1 MKRHVFRIAVLILF
15 GLALA
20 APQASAQMVLGGA
33 EGDHSLFFYNG
44 GSPYGE
50 SFWWDDSEARFRLT
64 DGLDLVGEVWVTGYV
79 RASSYVLSDTV
90 LYAGGNGMYVNW
102 DGPDGNSALYFYEAG
117 GSTGRSLLWDDA
129 ENRFE
134 FNDSLM
140 VSNNIVVGTTSNVA
154 YNLFGATASPDS
166 TSISGDG
173 DILAIDLELDGGL
186 FLSRT
191 IYMEGDSTTPT
202 DGDQI
207 IYFANAGVRTGES
220 FRWDDSADEFLF
232 TDDLAANTIQ
242 SLSTGFQLFSAG
254 TLYFQNYLS
263 GSSAY
268 FLHSEDLG
276 YVRYYTQGFG
286 HHFYSDYDNDTSQ
299 IEAYRWYNNGTATTD
314 RIMEVNV
321 SGTLYLDG
329 TVVTNYTFTD
339 LAERFVAVGSLE
351 PGDLVMVSSETP
363 HGVIRSRAATDA
375 VLGVVSTAPG
385 MELGGTVFSEEALET
400 GWDGALAGRIQNE
413 MESYKAVALA
423 RTENGL
429 AEKKANL
436 AAAQEDFLKALDT
449 EEVDLNRPVF
459 MSPEEEFE
467 DELKAEA
474 LRLFFEANTV
484 PVALS
489 GRVPVKV
496 SAANGAIQAG
506 DPIAAGSQPGMG
518 VKAMQPGFIVGTALE
533 PLAEGSGKILVFIN
547 RTWYGGSGLQAGKTP
562 ADDGTATIAEG
573 KTSAGEATVTA
584 TTVVRDV
591 GSRVGGGIDAGALR
605 AIGESLSGFQPVI
618 EAVEVGDVLVA
629 DRSYEGWL
637 RRSEMAA
644 DAAVVGIV
652 TETDGVVLGAAL
664 DRFAEIDQ
672 QQFEDSFAPVAM
684 SGIVRCKVDASY
696 AAIGVGDLLS
706 TSPTPGHAMRAEAAT
721 PGTIL
726 GKALESMDNGTGT
739 IRVLVMLR

>member
-1 MKRHVFRIAVLILF
+1 MKRHVFRIAVTILF

-33 EGDHSLFFYNG
+33 EGDQSLYFFNG

-50 SFWWDDSEARFRLT
+50 SFWWDDSQSRFRLT
-64 DGLDLVGEVWVTGYV
+64 DGLDLVGELTASGYIS
-79 RASSYVLSDTV
+79 ATSYVLASTF
-90 LYAGGNGMYVNW
+90 LYAGGNSIFLNY
-102 DGPDGNSALYFYEAG
+102 DGPDGNAALYFYE
-117 GSTGRSLLWDDA
+117 GSSSGRYLLWDDVQ
-129 ENRFE
+129 NRFE

-140 VSNNIVVGTTSNVA
+140 VPNNIVVGSTADVA
-154 YNLFGATASPDS
+154 YNLFGSAASPDS
-166 TSISGDG
+166 GYITGAD
-173 DILAIDLELDGGL
+173 DILTTYMEVDAYLM
-186 FLSRT
+186 LSRVLF
-191 IYMEGDSTTPT
+191 MEGDSTSPP
-202 DGDQI
+202 DGDQT
-207 IYFANAGVRTGES
+207 IYFADGLSRTGEYM
-220 FRWDDSADEFLF
+220 RWDDSADEFVF
-232 TDDLAANTIQ
+232 SNDLRANFLRTNSGLYLQAANVTQLRIQ
-242 SLSTGFQLFSAG
+242 DLSTQTYFFADQDADELRFYADGPTQRYYVDYDGDTVNNINFVWYNNGSTGAFRTMELDSAG
-254 TLYFQNYLS
+254 TL
-263 GSSAY
+263 
-268 FLHSEDLG
+268 
-276 YVRYYTQGFG
+276 R
-286 HHFYSDYDNDTSQ
+286 
-299 IEAYRWYNNGTATTD
+299 
-314 RIMEVNV
+314 
-321 SGTLYLDG
+321 LDG
-329 TVVTNYTFTD
+329 TVTTNYVFTD

-413 MESYKAVALA
+413 MENYKAIALGQ
-423 RTENGL
+423 TENGL

-436 AAAQEDFLKALDT
+436 AAAQEEYLKTLDT

-467 DELKAEA
+467 DNLKAEA
-474 LRLFFEANTV
+474 LRLFFEASTV

-496 SAANGAIQAG
+496 SNANGAIRAG
-506 DPIAAGSQPGMG
+506 DAIAAGSEPGMG
-518 VKAMQPGFIVGTALE
+518 VKATQPGFIVGTALE
-533 PLAEGSGKILVFIN
+533 PLQGDSGKILVFIN
-547 RTWYGGSGLQAGKTP
+547 RTWYGGSGLQAGKSP
-562 ADDGTATIAEG
+562 VDEGTAIADG
-573 KTSAGEATVTA
+573 KASAGETTA
-584 TTVVRDV
+584 TATVVRDV
-591 GSRVGGGIDAGALR
+591 GSRIGPAGVDRGALR
-605 AIGESLSGFQPVI
+605 AIGESLAGFQPVV

-696 AAIGVGDLLS
+696 AAISVGDLLS
-706 TSPTPGHAMRAEAAT
+706 TSPTPGHAMLAEAAT